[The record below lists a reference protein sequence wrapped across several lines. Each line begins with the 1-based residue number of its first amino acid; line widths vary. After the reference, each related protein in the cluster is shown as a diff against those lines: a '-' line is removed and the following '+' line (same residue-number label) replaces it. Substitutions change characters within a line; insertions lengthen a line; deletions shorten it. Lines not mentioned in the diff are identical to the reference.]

1 MQTATDS
8 NAQRT
13 SAIFDALVTA
23 RDAIRSLEKLGIT
36 VIAVTAS
43 ERRPT
48 LFIDRMPDG
57 VECVTKRHSPTGMG
71 REVIRAAPWQGCQL
85 ETMHVEAFDHTTHA
99 LSRAL
104 GIAEQV
110 VENAIT
116 MPRLQLVPRG

>member
-1 MQTATDS
+1 MQTATDT

-43 ERRPT
+43 ARRPT

-57 VECVTKRHSPTGMG
+57 VVCVTKRHSPTGTG
-71 REVIRAAPWQGCQL
+71 REVIRATQWQGCQL
-85 ETMHVEAFDHTTHA
+85 ETMHEEVRGRLFD
-99 LSRAL
+99 
-104 GIAEQV
+104 IAAESS
-110 VENAIT
+110 EIT
-116 MPRLQLVPRG
+116 MPRLQAVPRG

>member
-1 MQTATDS
+1 MQTATDT

-43 ERRPT
+43 ARRPT

-71 REVIRAAPWQGCQL
+71 REVIRATQWQGCQL
-85 ETMHVEAFDHTTHA
+85 ETMHEEALPRSPA
-99 LSRAL
+99 YESQEGR
-104 GIAEQV
+104 
-110 VENAIT
+110 IT
-116 MPRLQLVPRG
+116 MPRLQVVRCD

>member
-71 REVIRAAPWQGCQL
+71 REVIRATQWQGCQL
-85 ETMHVEAFDHTTHA
+85 ETMHVEVLRDVVPAA
-99 LSRAL
+99 SQGV
-104 GIAEQV
+104 GINV
-110 VENAIT
+110 V
-116 MPRLQLVPRG
+116 RLWEARRD